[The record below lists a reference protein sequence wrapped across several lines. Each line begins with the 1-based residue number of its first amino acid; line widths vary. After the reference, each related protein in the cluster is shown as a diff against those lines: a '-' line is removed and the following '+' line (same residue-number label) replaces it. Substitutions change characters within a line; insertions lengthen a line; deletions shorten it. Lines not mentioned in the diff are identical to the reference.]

1 MQPAR
6 LFLTL
11 AFLLLFPAA
20 CGAPADGGQVEQ
32 DFYLEVLFPQ
42 KDIIITIPYVVVEGR
57 TSPDALVSVNGEIVD
72 VSGEGYFSHGVR
84 PPGKGLN
91 TIEIVAYSGEG
102 EQLSETRRVTLGAPP
117 PLNPWPGPFG

>member
-1 MQPAR
+1 MQAAR

-11 AFLLLFPAA
+11 AFLLLLAAA
-20 CGAPADGGQVEQ
+20 CGTPADGGQVEQ

-84 PPGKGLN
+84 PPDEGHN
-91 TIEIVAYSGEG
+91 TIEIVAYTGVG
-102 EQLSETRRVTLGAPP
+102 EQLTETRQVNVVSPP
-117 PLNPWPGPFG
+117 PLNPWPGPWG

>member
-11 AFLLLFPAA
+11 AFLLLLPAA
-20 CGAPADGGQVEQ
+20 CGTPADGGQVEQ

-84 PPGKGLN
+84 PPGKGHN

-102 EQLSETRRVTLGAPP
+102 EQLSETRRVTWVAPP
-117 PLNPWPGPFG
+117 PLNPWPGLWG